1 MFFAVDSGEGSDV
14 VEGLIDFLAVDVVE
28 VGGWVAGGG
37 MEDAVNPAHEVFVE
51 GSGDAD
57 VVRTGVVESAGFGAD
72 VPCFGVVEVF
82 GEDEDATGGALP
94 GVAFVAW
101 EACPVAF
108 VVGECAAVEDAVG
121 GDVGGVAV
129 AEGAGAPFFDEVVF
143 EVVEVHGVILLG
155 WG

>member
-1 MFFAVDSGEGSDV
+1 MFFTVDSGEGRVV
-14 VEGLIDFLAVDVVE
+14 VEGLVDVLAVDVVE

-82 GEDEDATGGALP
+82 GEDEDAARCTFP
-94 GVAFVAW
+94 SIAFVAW
-101 EACPVAF
+101 ESCPVAF
-108 VVGECAAVEDAVG
+108 VVGECAAVEDTVG

-129 AEGAGAPFFDEVVF
+129 AAGTVAPFFEEAVF
-143 EVVEVHGVILLG
+143 EVV
-155 WG
+155 

>member
-1 MFFAVDSGEGSDV
+1 
-14 VEGLIDFLAVDVVE
+14 
-28 VGGWVAGGG
+28 

-57 VVRTGVVESAGFGAD
+57 VVRTGVVEPAGFGAD

-94 GVAFVAW
+94 GVAFVAG

-121 GDVGGVAV
+121 CDVGGVAV
-129 AEGAGAPFFDEVVF
+129 AVGADAPFFDEAVF
-143 EVVEVHGVILLG
+143 EVV
-155 WG
+155 

>member
-1 MFFAVDSGEGSDV
+1 MFFAVDSGEGRVV

-57 VVRTGVVESAGFGAD
+57 VVRTGVVEPAGFGAD

-82 GEDEDATGGALP
+82 GDDEDAARCTFP
-94 GVAFVAW
+94 SIAFVAW
-101 EACPVAF
+101 ESCPVAF
-108 VVGECAAVEDAVG
+108 VVGERAAVEDTVG

-129 AEGAGAPFFDEVVF
+129 AEGAVAPFLDEAVF
-143 EVVEVHGVILLG
+143 EVV
-155 WG
+155 